1 MTRTGAMLGTVEYM
15 SPEQAQGKELTA
27 SSDVFTFGLILYQ
40 LVAGV
45 TPFYSESVIAS
56 LLMRAQQRAIP
67 LSDIDKQIPGILSN
81 IVAKCLETDQRAAT
95 RTPTKCSRIFA
106 RGRARAEAPKSLLPR
121 LAGGSAASGSCP
133 GRGWQSQW
141 F

>member
-1 MTRTGAMLGTVEYM
+1 RTGAMLGTIEYM

-56 LLMRAQQRAIP
+56 LLMRAQQRAAP
-67 LSDIDKQIPGILSN
+67 LSDIDKLIPGILSN
-81 IVAKCLETDQRAAT
+81 IVAKCLETDPALRYQNAEEVLADLHAWQRKGG
-95 RTPTKCSRIFA
+95 RSRISASSARLRMNRLREVPWPRFA
-106 RGRARAEAPKSLLPR
+106 ITAVLM
-121 LAGGSAASGSCP
+121 
-133 GRGWQSQW
+133 
-141 F
+141 